1 MNFRKNSFLLMVVLS
16 LLLFSFPSFTYAHAY
31 IIKSTPSENE
41 TLRHSPQKV
50 SIQFDETI
58 QPAFHSIQVFNSK
71 GNQVDQKNGH
81 IDPINSSIIECGLKQ
96 NLPNGTYQIQ
106 WKVVSSDGHPV
117 EGVIPFQIGNG
128 NKNQDG
134 STVNQES
141 KGYTPHLDLIIIR
154 WLQYV
159 SNACFVGILFIYL
172 FVLPKE
178 FAQDTMVKNI
188 LRRLIKYSFVFLCL
202 SIIVSLPLQAT
213 IESTSSWGTA
223 FNIEILRNMLLN
235 TSFGKVWIIQMDSLL
250 FLFMTTYLL
259 SVHRFNKPIWVW
271 ISLVLG
277 IGLLLTK
284 SFTSHAA
291 SSGNPIL
298 TIGMDFLHLL
308 SASIWIGS
316 LIVFVALSPIRRK
329 IDSKNHYMAMIKR
342 FSKWGIITVLILTIT
357 GVLSSF
363 FSIPNFRSLVYTDY
377 GKVLSGKIILLFIM
391 MIFATINF
399 QKGKRNSEKGLTMS
413 LWGELTT
420 GIIVLI
426 LAVILTNL
434 PTAMASPGPVNK
446 TKTLKNGNSVILHVT
461 PNIIGKNTFEVLL
474 KNRNGQATKDIEQIT
489 LTFTSLEMT
498 MSDDTITL
506 SKIRSGKYK
515 ATGMDFNM
523 AGRWNVH
530 VHVLTKDLETVD
542 TDFQVFVGSQ

>member
-1 MNFRKNSFLLMVVLS
+1 MVALS
-16 LLLFSFPSFTYAHAY
+16 LLLFSFPSFTFAHAY

-41 TLRHSPQKV
+41 TLKHSPQKV

-58 QPAFHSIQVFNSK
+58 QPAFHSIQVFDSK

-81 IDPINSSIIECGLKQ
+81 IDPKNSSIIECDLKQ

-128 NKNQDG
+128 NKNQNG
-134 STVNQES
+134 SVVDEKS

-159 SNACFVGILFIYL
+159 SNACYVGILFFYL

-178 FAQDTMVKNI
+178 FAQDTRVKNI
-188 LRRLIKYSFVFLCL
+188 LRRLIKFSFAFLCL
-202 SIIVSLPLQAT
+202 SILLSLPLQAT
-213 IESTSSWGTA
+213 IESTSSWSA
-223 FNIEILRNMLLN
+223 VFNIEILRNMLVN

-250 FLFMTTYLL
+250 FLFVTTYLL
-259 SVHRFNKPIWVW
+259 SVNRFNKQIWVW

-284 SFTSHAA
+284 SFISHAA
-291 SSGNPIL
+291 SSANPIL
-298 TIGMDFLHLL
+298 TIGIDFLHLL

-316 LIVFVALSPIRRK
+316 LIVFVTLSQMRRK
-329 IDSKNHYMAMIKR
+329 IDTKNHYMGMIKR
-342 FSKWGIITVLILTIT
+342 FSNWGIIIVLILTST

-363 FSIPNFRSLVYTDY
+363 FSIPNLRSLVYTDY
-377 GKVLSGKIILLFIM
+377 GKALSGKIILLIIM
-391 MIFATINF
+391 IIFATINF
-399 QKGKRNSEKGLTMS
+399 QKGRRNSEKGLTMS

-420 GIIVLI
+420 VIIVLI

-434 PTAMASPGPVNK
+434 PTAMSSPGPVNE
-446 TKTLKNGNSVILHVT
+446 TKILGQGNKVT
-461 PNIIGKNTFEVLL
+461 FQVSPNIVGENTFTVSL
-474 KNRNGQATKDIEQIT
+474 KDRFGFPIYDISQVT
-489 LTFTSLEMT
+489 LTFTSLGMD
-498 MSDDTITL
+498 MGDDTITVP
-506 SKIRSGKYK
+506 KVKEGKFEAK
-515 ATGMDFNM
+515 GMNLNM
-523 AGRWNVH
+523 AVRWKVH
-530 VHVLTKDLETVD
+530 VHVLTKNLETMD
-542 TDFQVFVGSQ
+542 TDFQFVVGSQ